1 MKSGSSQSSSWQG
14 ELPSLVNNVTAV
26 LSTSGT
32 AQAACSMCGSR
43 FLGTW
48 GYAQTVL
55 SMRLHPPTLHC
66 LPYLLHPRSLSLLS
80 RGDAENQ
87 RRDLTGRVRQYVA
100 EQNASGNQG
109 LVLVDMESAFDY
121 YKLSEQRRK
130 ELFDDGIHLTQA
142 GYNLMGDL
150 VFQALERAMA
160 V

>member
-1 MKSGSSQSSSWQG
+1 VWAARTSWHLHQ
-14 ELPSLVNNVTAV
+14 LILRCLLRLLFLV
-26 LSTSGT
+26 L
-32 AQAACSMCGSR
+32 
-43 FLGTW
+43 FF
-48 GYAQTVL
+48 
-55 SMRLHPPTLHC
+55 
-66 LPYLLHPRSLSLLS
+66 

-87 RRDLTGRVRQYVA
+87 RQDLTGRVRQYVA

-150 VFQALERAMA
+150 VYQALERAMA
-160 V
+160 I

>member
-1 MKSGSSQSSSWQG
+1 VR
-14 ELPSLVNNVTAV
+14 LPQLTLPCFLRLPFLV
-26 LSTSGT
+26 
-32 AQAACSMCGSR
+32 
-43 FLGTW
+43 
-48 GYAQTVL
+48 
-55 SMRLHPPTLHC
+55 
-66 LPYLLHPRSLSLLS
+66 LLY

-109 LVLVDMESAFDY
+109 LALVDMESAFDY

-150 VFQALERAMA
+150 VYQALERAMA